1 MPVGIVVAVLI
12 AVIVFAVYKRQMVI
26 KMFSINVASMADE
39 FRMQMQDTADTA
51 VGKLEQQMTQLEY
64 LLEEAD
70 AKIRIL
76 EDLLQQAEHRPPVSI
91 PEASIPGNDNVK
103 RIQPLEPYGSSEKLQ
118 MVSTVIANPVS
129 VPNNLRENV
138 QDKRQQ
144 VVAMHRQGYHVVEI
158 AKAVSIGKGEVMLIL
173 ELNKNS

>member
-76 EDLLQQAEHRPPVSI
+76 EDLLQQAEHRPVSI

-118 MVSTVIANPVS
+118 MVSTVIAKPVP
-129 VPNNLRENV
+129 VANNLRENV

-144 VVAMHRQGYHVVEI
+144 VVAMHRQGYNVVEI